1 MIVPVSLELLGVRV
15 PVGAAFYPAEPRN
28 IAIEVGNRP
37 RIGFV
42 PVVTAGSTD
51 VAVFVAVVAA
61 VQLQSCIWSNLTGRF
76 KGGPVWKTAR
86 RIEGHTSWLILSI
99 PFEDIG

>member
-28 IAIEVGNRP
+28 IAVEVGNRP

-42 PVVTAGSTD
+42 PTVTAGSTN
-51 VAVFVAVVAA
+51 APAFVVVVTA
-61 VQLQSCIWSNLTGRF
+61 VQLRSRIRPNLTGRF
-76 KGGPVWKTAR
+76 EGGLVWKTTR
-86 RIEGHTSWLILSI
+86 GIEGHRS
-99 PFEDIG
+99 